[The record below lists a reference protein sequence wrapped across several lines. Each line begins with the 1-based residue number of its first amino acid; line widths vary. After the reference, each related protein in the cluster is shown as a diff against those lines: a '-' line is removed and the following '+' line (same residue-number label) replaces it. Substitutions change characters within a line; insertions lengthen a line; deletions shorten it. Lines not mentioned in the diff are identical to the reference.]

1 MKDRFDREIDYLRI
15 SLTDRCNLRCI
26 YCMEEEEDF
35 FKKEEL
41 LKDEEIIKIVK
52 VFAKLGI
59 KKVRLTGGEPLVRA
73 NILNLIKKI
82 YDVEGIESIYI
93 TTNGINL
100 KPMVKDL
107 KSYGVKGVNISLD
120 TLDQDKYKKMTRI
133 GTLDKVL
140 DSIRECLKY
149 DIKVKIN
156 TVLIEGLNKDEI
168 FDLINITKENN
179 INLRFIELMPIGIG
193 SKFKGVT
200 TAEIKDIIGKELTYK
215 REEKTEKLNGPATYI
230 KIEGYKG
237 KIGFISAMSECFC
250 SECNRIRVTSEG
262 FLKTCLH
269 FNYGIDLKK
278 ILRRE
283 DSMDKLMEVIEKSIF
298 NKPEKHNFN
307 EMGKDREL
315 KFMNKIGG

>member
-26 YCMEEEEDF
+26 YCMEEDEDF
-35 FKKEEL
+35 FKKEVL

-52 VFAKLGI
+52 VFARLGI
-59 KKVRLTGGEPLVRA
+59 KKIRLTGGEPLVRP
-73 NILNLIKKI
+73 NILNLIKSI

-100 KPMVKDL
+100 KPIVKDL
-107 KSYGVKGVNISLD
+107 KFYGVKGVNISLD
-120 TLDQDKYKKMTRI
+120 TLDNDKYKKITRL

-156 TVLIEGLNKDEI
+156 TVLIEDLNKDEI

-179 INLRFIELMPIGIG
+179 ISLRFIELMPIGIG
-193 SKFKGVT
+193 SKFKGVS
-200 TAEIKDIIGKELTYK
+200 TATIKEIIGKELKYK
-215 REEKTEKLNGPATYI
+215 KVEIEEKLNGPATYI
-230 KIEGYKG
+230 KIDGYKG
-237 KIGFISAMSECFC
+237 KVGFISAMSECFC

-278 ILRRE
+278 MLRRE
-283 DSMDKLMEVIEKSIF
+283 DSMDKLIEVIEKSIF

-307 EMGKDREL
+307 KIGKDREL